1 MNDAEQQSTAYN
13 VQIKPLIRRLK
24 NLAAA
29 HGMGVL
35 VLTEFCEGA
44 GHADGVYDPKQHE
57 LIDAVNTALAD
68 VQRQEAEKN

>member
-1 MNDAEQQSTAYN
+1 MTDDEQITAYN
-13 VQIKPLIRRLK
+13 VQIEPLIRRLK

-57 LIDAVNTALAD
+57 LIDAVNTAFAD
-68 VQRQEAEKN
+68 AQQKGAEKN